1 MISVHLSN
9 SAFFDVDSLLPTV
22 VELQYR
28 KRPHSPLKE
37 DVTMISVSSLACGFN
52 TITNFLYRRCLV
64 AATFDAVP

>member
-28 KRPHSPLKE
+28 KHP
-37 DVTMISVSSLACGFN
+37 
-52 TITNFLYRRCLV
+52 
-64 AATFDAVP
+64 